1 MNYVERSSGKANSSS
16 ASQEIPR
23 MKPKASLP
31 WSQQPDTCPHPKP
44 A

>member
-1 MNYVERSSGKANSSS
+1 MNYVEQSSGKANSSS

-31 WSQQPDTCPHPKP
+31 CSQQPNTCPHPKP